1 MTTETIFSATPET
14 VTPVVP
20 SATSITLP
28 PEVVELVGQGKK
40 YATPEDALKSVPHA
54 QKHIKTLEEELAQA
68 KAELDKRKTAEQLL
82 DEIKS
87 GIKPPES
94 PSVSAVTPDTIAQ
107 VVSQQ
112 LDQRQQQQNAAQNIK
127 QVTSAFASKFGD
139 KAEEVYNSLAAETG
153 LSVSQMNLLAA
164 TSPSAVLK
172 LAGFTGKATPPAGKT
187 SSDVNTTG
195 MEQVTD
201 PSRLSSRV
209 RPGASSKEV
218 TAAWRIAGQKVGK
231 QPN

>member
-1 MTTETIFSATPET
+1 MTSETIFSATPEI
-14 VTPVVP
+14 VTPAVP
-20 SATSITLP
+20 SAISITLT
-28 PEVVELVGQGKK
+28 PEVVELIGQGKK

-54 QKHIKTLEEELAQA
+54 QKHIKTLEEELAQV
-68 KAELDKRKTAEQLL
+68 KTELDKRKTAEQLL

-87 GIKPPES
+87 GIKPAGTPPAS
-94 PSVSAVTPDTIAQ
+94 SVTPDTIAQ

-112 LDQRQQQQNAAQNIK
+112 LEQRQQQQNAAQNVK

-164 TSPSAVLK
+164 TSPAAVLK
-172 LAGFTGKATPPAGKT
+172 LAGFTEKSSPPAGKT

-195 MEQVTD
+195 MGQVND
-201 PSRLSSRV
+201 LSQLSSRV